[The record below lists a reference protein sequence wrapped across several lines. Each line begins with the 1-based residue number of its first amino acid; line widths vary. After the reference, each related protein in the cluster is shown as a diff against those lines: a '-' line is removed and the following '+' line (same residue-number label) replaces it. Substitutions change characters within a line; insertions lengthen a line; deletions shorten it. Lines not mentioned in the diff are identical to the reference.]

1 MCALPGSAAPCNLW
15 GTNMGL
21 LCMCVCVCVCVC
33 VCARG
38 GGACRAVR
46 LARTYAQAR
55 VRLTHPAGT
64 AIMWALTDLDPALH
78 RHLTR
83 APSNMVTAL

>member
-33 VCARG
+33 VRG
-38 GGACRAVR
+38 GGG
-46 LARTYAQAR
+46 LA
-55 VRLTHPAGT
+55 
-64 AIMWALTDLDPALH
+64 ALSGSL
-78 RHLTR
+78 
-83 APSNMVTAL
+83 APMPKHA

>member
-33 VCARG
+33 VCAG
-38 GGACRAVR
+38 GGGVPRC
-46 LARTYAQAR
+46 QAR
-55 VRLTHPAGT
+55 S
-64 AIMWALTDLDPALH
+64 
-78 RHLTR
+78 HLSPSTR
-83 APSNMVTAL
+83 APLMRYARTVWGGGLAALSGSLAPMPKHA